1 MNIDGVKMTR
11 TLSSV
16 RRCLAREQMRI
27 NATLLALES
36 IGGHKDKM
44 GESAGIEGETLIEEM
59 IGCQVDSCKNLSLRM
74 EYQEKRVEAQTA
86 VVYQFMAQKDS
97 KVMMELAADSKKD
110 SSAMKTISI
119 LGMFFLPGTFVAAIF
134 AMPVFDWDATGTA
147 IVKPGFKYFWAVS
160 VPLTA
165 LVLLSWA
172 IVTLFPWQSGIANI
186 RERLRKTQYGKNQRG
201 IAP

>member
-44 GESAGIEGETLIEEM
+44 GESAGFEEETLIEEM
-59 IGCQVDSCKNLSLRM
+59 IACQVDSCKNISLRM

-86 VVYQFMAQKDS
+86 VVSFPSCYW
-97 KVMMELAADSKKD
+97 LTKKD
-110 SSAMKTISI
+110 AHSYDRYTN
-119 LGMFFLPGTFVAAIF
+119 
-134 AMPVFDWDATGTA
+134 
-147 IVKPGFKYFWAVS
+147 
-160 VPLTA
+160 
-165 LVLLSWA
+165 SW
-172 IVTLFPWQSGIANI
+172 
-186 RERLRKTQYGKNQRG
+186 RKKIQKL
-201 IAP
+201 